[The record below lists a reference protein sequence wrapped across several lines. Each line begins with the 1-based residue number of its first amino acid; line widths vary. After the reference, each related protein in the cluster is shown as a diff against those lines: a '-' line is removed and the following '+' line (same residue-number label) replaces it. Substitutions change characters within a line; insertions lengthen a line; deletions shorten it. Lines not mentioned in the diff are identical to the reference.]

1 MGYFEILKRFVLW
14 ENFLEKN
21 TKARNIPL
29 AVTDLLDK
37 LLHRCLW
44 RYSEGPIKGAAGRS
58 DPKFA
63 VKDEQWLAHGIDNG
77 LGIRERVS
85 RAILDFVSVRI

>member
-44 RYSEGPIKGAAGRS
+44 RYSEGLMKGAAGRN

-63 VKDEQWLAHGIDNG
+63 VKDEQWLAHSIDNG
-77 LGIRERVS
+77 VGIRERVS
-85 RAILDFVSVRI
+85 QATLDFVRVRI